1 MLIEGGAQRSG
12 GNNRMVAEKTAGEAK
27 GAAESVREETSDEL
41 FYAPEIEEPIT
52 RKMGKR
58 GFLYYDHAGKRIKDP
73 ATIERINK
81 LAIPPAY
88 ENVLIASHPQAHLQA
103 VGRDVK
109 GRKQYRYHPLW
120 TEGRGQAKFALLADF
135 ARALPRIR
143 QKVDQDLRLRK
154 LTLDKAI
161 ATVVWILDNLLI
173 RVGNSTY
180 ARDNGSFGVT
190 TLRNRHVAIEGNEVR
205 FQFRGKSGK
214 EWRLSHRD
222 RRITRALRALQE
234 LPGQQLFQYVD
245 DDGVRHAVR
254 SQDVNAYIRAA
265 SGGVFSSRQFRTW
278 GATCLAAMELA
289 QLEAGDSN
297 RARTQALNAV
307 IDTVAGKLVNTRAVC
322 RSSYIHPQVLEAFET
337 GEIRSLL
344 KLRLPRRPEFW
355 EWMDEEE
362 IRVMHWLARISS

>member
-1 MLIEGGAQRSG
+1 MLVEGGTQRL
-12 GNNRMVAEKTAGEAK
+12 AEERRDDE
-27 GAAESVREETSDEL
+27 GAEL
-41 FYAPEIEEPIT
+41 IYAPEIEQPIS
-52 RKMGKR
+52 RKAGKR
-58 GFLYYDHAGKRIKDP
+58 GFLYYDHAGKRITDP
-73 ATIERINK
+73 VAIERINK

-88 ENVLIASHPQAHLQA
+88 EGVQIASDPQAHLQA
-103 VGRDVK
+103 IGRDNR

-143 QKVDQDLRLRK
+143 QQVDQDLRLRK
-154 LTLDKAI
+154 LTIDKAI

-190 TLRNRHVAIEGNEVR
+190 TLRNRHVAIAGNEVR

-222 RRITRALRALQE
+222 RRITRTLRALQE
-234 LPGQQLFQYVD
+234 LPGQQLFQYID
-245 DDGVRHAVR
+245 EDGTRHAVR
-254 SQDVNAYIRAA
+254 SQDVNAYIRKA
-265 SGGVFSSRQFRTW
+265 SGGMFSSRQFRTW

-289 QLEAGDSN
+289 QLETAESN
-297 RARTQALNAV
+297 RARAQALNAV

-322 RSSYIHPQVLEAFET
+322 RSSYIHPQVLQAFEQ
-337 GEIRSLL
+337 GEIQTIL
-344 KLRLPRRPEFW
+344 KLRLPRKQEFW

-362 IRVMHWLARISS
+362 IRVMHWLQRMAG